1 MPQSIKKIILP
12 HAIAIAMVAVA
23 TVILYAF
30 RDQLN
35 TSTVALLYLLPVL
48 ISTTLWGLSPGI
60 LASLLTFL
68 SYNYFFLLPYYTF
81 VVHESQDIIALGIFL
96 VVAFLIS
103 QLVGRA
109 KEGLEAALAREE
121 ESTRLYELSIGL
133 TGVNDLNEIALVIA
147 RESVEAFQAEE
158 VEVAV
163 ENVPGEKPFMVQAW
177 GDDAERGEKPVAVM
191 PLETVRG
198 LLGEIRFWRDE
209 QPLSPTEERLLHTF
223 AAQGA
228 LALERAALAHAETR
242 AKALFCF
249 SRISHSTGDGQG
261 CNHEPAQRTSN
272 LGKWGEERASG
283 CRR

>member
-121 ESTRLYELSIGL
+121 EST
-133 TGVNDLNEIALVIA
+133 
-147 RESVEAFQAEE
+147 
-158 VEVAV
+158 
-163 ENVPGEKPFMVQAW
+163 
-177 GDDAERGEKPVAVM
+177 
-191 PLETVRG
+191 
-198 LLGEIRFWRDE
+198 LL
-209 QPLSPTEERLLHTF
+209 
-223 AAQGA
+223 
-228 LALERAALAHAETR
+228 
-242 AKALFCF
+242 
-249 SRISHSTGDGQG
+249 
-261 CNHEPAQRTSN
+261 
-272 LGKWGEERASG
+272 
-283 CRR
+283 